1 LAGTTDML
9 TANPDVTGIFG
20 MNDPSALGA
29 VLAVEQAGKAET
41 IKVTGVDGSPEA
53 VEELKREGSPFIGTA
68 TQNPA
73 EMVRQA
79 VKVAEAMAAGN
90 PPTEK
95 TILIESVLVDRQ
107 NVAQYP
113 GW

>member
-1 LAGTTDML
+1 
-9 TANPDVTGIFG
+9 
-20 MNDPSALGA
+20 
-29 VLAVEQAGKAET
+29 
-41 IKVTGVDGSPEA
+41 
-53 VEELKREGSPFIGTA
+53 
-68 TQNPA
+68 
-73 EMVRQA
+73 MVRQA

>member
-1 LAGTTDML
+1 ML
-9 TANPDVTGIFG
+9 TAHPDVTGIFG

-29 VLAVEQAGKAET
+29 VLAVEQAGKNSG

-53 VEELKREGSPFIGTA
+53 VAELKREGSPFIGTA

-73 EMVRQA
+73 GMVQQA
-79 VKVAEAMAAGN
+79 VKIAQDIVANN
-90 PPTEK
+90 PPKDK
-95 TILIESVLVDRQ
+95 TVLIPSVLVSRD
-107 NVAQYP
+107 NVIQYP